1 MLCKRSALLT
11 TVPSFHLLAC
21 LAWVWNFQD
30 LWLTLRR
37 RRSLGEGDT
46 FGEFAFFTGVR
57 QASSVQT
64 LSVCRMLTL
73 TRKAYDGVAAAFPL
87 SARQIL
93 LNLQNRAQEVRSLC
107 A

>member
-1 MLCKRSALLT
+1 M
-11 TVPSFHLLAC
+11 P
-21 LAWVWNFQD
+21 W
-30 LWLTLRR
+30 RR
-37 RRSLGEGDT
+37 RTLGEGDT

-73 TRKAYDGVAAAFPL
+73 NRAAYDGVAAAFPL

-93 LNLQNRAQEVRSLC
+93 LNLQSRAQEVRALYSL
-107 A
+107 AYFVYEL